1 MTPQVALP
9 PADREMNLAKI
20 KSPGMA
26 LGEGSALFSSRPQQ
40 TAVPSDF
47 NPQDWIF
54 PAATASRDSPE
65 GGEALPLS
73 LYPQQWGA
81 PSAFTPQACMPPT
94 LMDMNFGFTPASVFT
109 GPCGGGVA
117 GWAGAA
123 VGACVGGA
131 AVAVVSGFGAAAAG
145 VTGWTVGAAVA
156 LGAGRG
162 LGCRRRRRGG
172 DLRCEDGRLLRGSGG
187 LAGQEHQRQKQQKRE
202 SDDFDVTYAGKRR
215 FTFYGM

>member
-20 KSPGMA
+20 ESPGMA

-131 AVAVVSGFGAAAAG
+131 AVAVVLRVRSG
-145 VTGWTVGAAVA
+145 
-156 LGAGRG
+156 GRG
-162 LGCRRRRRGG
+162 RNRLDRRRRRGG
-172 DLRCEDGRLLRGSGG
+172 DLRREDGRLLRGSGG
-187 LAGQEHQRQKQQKRE
+187 LAGQVHQRQKQQKRE
-202 SDDFDVTYAGKRR
+202 SDDFGVTYAGKRR

>member
-20 KSPGMA
+20 ESPGMA

-81 PSAFTPQACMPPT
+81 PSAFTSQACMPPT
-94 LMDMNFGFTPASVFT
+94 LMDMNFGFTPASVVT

-131 AVAVVSGFGAAAAG
+131 AVAVVLRVRSG
-145 VTGWTVGAAVA
+145 
-156 LGAGRG
+156 GRG
-162 LGCRRRRRGG
+162 RNRLDRRRGG
-172 DLRCEDGRLLRGSGG
+172 GFGGRAWPGLPSAAATSDVRTGACSVGAVASQAKCISAKNSRSGKATI
-187 LAGQEHQRQKQQKRE
+187 LA
-202 SDDFDVTYAGKRR
+202 
-215 FTFYGM
+215 